1 MANFELAPN
10 TRVGRY
16 DLLAPLAQG
25 GMGAVYLARIAGTIG
40 TEKLV
45 AVKVIHAQYAAEQT
59 FVSMFLDEGR
69 IASRLNHPNVCTTFD
84 VGVDNG
90 IYYQAMEYLH
100 GEPLSAVLKR
110 CAQRKPD
117 ERTRLLAMA
126 RVIADACEGLHSAH
140 EARGQDG
147 SPLGIVHR
155 DISPHNIFV
164 TYEGAVK
171 VVDFGVA
178 KAAERLEQTKTG
190 TLKGKVQYFAPEQ
203 LEGKPIDRGVDIWAM
218 GICLWEAL
226 TMRHLFKRETDAASM
241 MAIIKGEVNP
251 PSQFVA
257 LPEGL
262 EDVTM
267 KALARERSDR
277 FASARDVSREL
288 QRVIARTGDI
298 FGIAELG
305 DFMCTIFADSKE
317 AKDGRVLQVRREAS
331 VLLAEA
337 AGHRAQAGTGQTGL
351 PPPPSMQAP
360 ATTPAQAPPPPATAS
375 AWTAAPPPPP
385 TAPTATVQ
393 QPGQNA
399 VPTSTFAQPGAP
411 AMPMA
416 QPGLP
421 PTGTYA
427 QPVAAPTATLA
438 APGVMPAGATVV
450 APMGMPPGPVAAA
463 PARGRGGLAAAAV
476 VAAVVA
482 LGGAWA
488 AGLIGPPPDSD
499 KDGIADSVDACP
511 QEAGEVGR
519 KGCPNKDHD
528 DDGVPDAEDAC
539 PAEKGTAAE
548 KGCAVK
554 DVDGDGVPDKA
565 DGCPTEK
572 GPADRQGCPLKDRDG
587 DGVGDDVDD
596 CPAEAGTAADKG
608 CPPKPADGDNDGV
621 VDAVD
626 LCPAEAGV
634 PERNGCSKTAK
645 DTDGD
650 GIVDSV
656 DDCPKKKGFLATKG
670 CPDAPAGSGGTQTG
684 APTTST
690 TANKPPPPPPEPDAA
705 PLPLV
710 REGTLMVAVKN
721 AAGGSV
727 KVFIDGAESPQATT
741 VGVKLPPGNHH
752 VKVVPASGPP
762 EERVI
767 EVRSSSVRTV
777 SFDLGGGDGG

>member
-1 MANFELAPN
+1 MANFDLPPN
-10 TRVGRY
+10 SRVGRY

-45 AVKVIHAQYAAEQT
+45 AVKVIHAQYAAEQS

-110 CAQRKPD
+110 CAQSRPD
-117 ERTRLLAMA
+117 EKTRLLAMA

-241 MAIIKGEVNP
+241 MAIIKGEVTP
-251 PSQFVA
+251 PGQFVA

-262 EDVTM
+262 QDVTM
-267 KALARERSDR
+267 RALAREREHR
-277 FASARDVSREL
+277 FSSARDVSREL

-305 DFMCTIFADSKE
+305 DFMCAIFADSKAE
-317 AKDGRVLQVRREAS
+317 KDARLLQVRRDAS

-337 AGHRAQAGTGQTGL
+337 AGHRAQPGGTGAQTAL
-351 PPPPSMQAP
+351 PPPPSSMAP
-360 ATTPAQAPPPPATAS
+360 ATAPAQAWAGAPQPTPATS
-375 AWTAAPPPPP
+375 TL
-385 TAPTATVQ
+385 Q
-393 QPGQNA
+393 QHGQNA
-399 VPTSTFAQPGAP
+399 VPTSTFAGGPPPPPPLPTNTYAPPPPPSINLAAPESLAPGAP
-411 AMPMA
+411 PAEKKGRGA
-416 QPGLP
+416 L
-421 PTGTYA
+421 
-427 QPVAAPTATLA
+427 VA
-438 APGVMPAGATVV
+438 G
-450 APMGMPPGPVAAA
+450 VAAA
-463 PARGRGGLAAAAV
+463 LVV
-476 VAAVVA
+476 VAV
-482 LGGAWA
+482 GGAYA
-488 AGLIGPPPDSD
+488 MGLIGPPPDSD
-499 KDGIADSVDACP
+499 KDGITDQADACP
-511 QEAGEVGR
+511 QEAGEITR

-528 DDGVPDAEDAC
+528 DDGILDADDAC
-539 PAEKGTAAE
+539 PAEKGVPEE

-554 DVDGDGVPDKA
+554 DVDADGVPDKS

-572 GPADRQGCPLKDRDG
+572 GPADRKGCPLKDRDN
-587 DGVGDDVDD
+587 DGIADDVDD
-596 CPAEAGTAADKG
+596 CPAEPGAAADKG
-608 CPPKPADGDNDGV
+608 CPEKPVDTDADGV
-621 VDAVD
+621 VDDVD
-626 LCPAEAGV
+626 LCPGEAGV
-634 PERNGCSKTAK
+634 AERNGCSKTAK

-656 DDCPKKKGFLATKG
+656 DACPKKKGFLATKG
-670 CPDAPAGSGGTQTG
+670 CPDEAQA
-684 APTTST
+684 
-690 TANKPPPPPPEPDAA
+690 DAA
-705 PLPLV
+705 PATGKQATPPTSASTTKTTTPTTAETPDAPPMPLV

-721 AAGGSV
+721 AGGGSA
-727 KVFIDGAESPQATT
+727 KVFIDGAEAPQAMTI
-741 VGVKLPPGNHH
+741 GVKLTPGNHM

-762 EERVI
+762 EERVV

-777 SFDLGGGDGG
+777 SFDLGGGG

>member
-1 MANFELAPN
+1 MANFDLPPN
-10 TRVGRY
+10 SRVGRY

-45 AVKVIHAQYAAEQT
+45 AVKVIHAQYAAEQS

-110 CAQRKPD
+110 CAQGRPD
-117 ERTRLLAMA
+117 EKTRLLAMA

-147 SPLGIVHR
+147 GPLGIVHR

-241 MAIIKGEVNP
+241 MAIIKGEVTP
-251 PSQFVA
+251 PGQYLA

-262 EDVTM
+262 QDVTM
-267 KALARERSDR
+267 RALAREREHR
-277 FASARDVSREL
+277 FASARDLSREL

-305 DFMCTIFADSKE
+305 DFMCAIFADSK
-317 AKDGRVLQVRREAS
+317 ADKDARLMQVRRDAS
-331 VLLAEA
+331 TLLAEA
-337 AGHRAQAGTGQTGL
+337 AGHRAQTGGFAAQTGL
-351 PPPPSMQAP
+351 PPPPSSMAP
-360 ATTPAQAPPPPATAS
+360 ATAPAQAAAPWAGAPAPTPATS
-375 AWTAAPPPPP
+375 TL
-385 TAPTATVQ
+385 Q
-393 QPGQNA
+393 QHGQNA
-399 VPTSTFAQPGAP
+399 VPTSTYAASPPPPPALPTGAYAP
-411 AMPMA
+411 SP
-416 QPGLP
+416 PPPPSINLPSP
-421 PTGTYA
+421 PTSVTA
-427 QPVAAPTATLA
+427 QQPAP
-438 APGVMPAGATVV
+438 PAQK
-450 APMGMPPGPVAAA
+450 
-463 PARGRGGLAAAAV
+463 GRGALVAGV
-476 VAAVVA
+476 VAALAFVGV
-482 LGGAWA
+482 GGAYA

-499 KDGIADSVDACP
+499 KDGIADQVDACP
-511 QEAGEVGR
+511 NEAGEIGR

-528 DDGVPDAEDAC
+528 DDGILDADDAC
-539 PAEKGTAAE
+539 PAEKGVAQE

-565 DGCPTEK
+565 DGCPTEQ
-572 GPADRQGCPLKDRDG
+572 GPADRKGCPLKDRDN
-587 DGVGDDVDD
+587 DGVADDVDD

-608 CPPKPADGDNDGV
+608 CPPKPVDTDGDGV
-621 VDAVD
+621 VDDMD
-626 LCPAEAGV
+626 LCPSEAGV
-634 PERNGCSKTAK
+634 AERNGCSKTAK

-656 DDCPKKKGFLATKG
+656 DVCPKKKGFLATKG
-670 CPDAPAGSGGTQTG
+670 CPDAPPEAGTST
-684 APTTST
+684 APTTRPT
-690 TANKPPPPPPEPDAA
+690 TPSGTPATTKATTPEPEAA
-705 PLPLV
+705 PMPLV

-721 AAGGSV
+721 AGGGV
-727 KVFIDGAESPQATT
+727 KVFIDGAESPQAMTI
-741 VGVKLPPGNHH
+741 GIKLPPGNHM

-767 EVRSSSVRTV
+767 EVRSSAVRTV
-777 SFDLGGGDGG
+777 SFDLGGTE